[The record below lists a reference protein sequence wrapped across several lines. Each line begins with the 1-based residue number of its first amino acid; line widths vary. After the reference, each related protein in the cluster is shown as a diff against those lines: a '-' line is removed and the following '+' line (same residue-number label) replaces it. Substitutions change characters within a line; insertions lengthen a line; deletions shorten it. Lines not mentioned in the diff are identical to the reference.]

1 MTAVDRRFGL
11 MTVLLGLV
19 AAACANESDRVDPVG
34 MSPVSASRSA
44 HERESAATSRGER
57 APTRGEESAAD
68 LTLDARFDQ
77 VRDGARLALTYDPTE
92 RVFTGTV
99 ENTTERTLRMVRVE
113 VHLSNGMEL
122 GPTIPVDLQPEASQL
137 VSLAVYNAVFDGWSA
152 HTEVGHDEH
161 LGESEGQDHD
171 EGRGEH
177 AEHGEH

>member
-1 MTAVDRRFGL
+1 MTGIARRFGP
-11 MTVLLGLV
+11 MTILLGLV
-19 AAACANESDRVDPVG
+19 AGACASDSDRVDGVG
-34 MSPVSASRSA
+34 ASPVSASRPA
-44 HERESAATSRGER
+44 HDREAAITSRGER
-57 APTRGEESAAD
+57 AGTGGEESGAD
-68 LTLDARFDQ
+68 LSLDARFDQ
-77 VRDGARLALTYDPTE
+77 ERGGARLTLSYDPTE

-99 ENTTERTLRMVRVE
+99 ENRTERTLRMVRVE

-122 GPTIPVDLQPEASQL
+122 GPTIPVDLLPGASQP

-152 HTEVGHDEH
+152 HTEVGRDEH